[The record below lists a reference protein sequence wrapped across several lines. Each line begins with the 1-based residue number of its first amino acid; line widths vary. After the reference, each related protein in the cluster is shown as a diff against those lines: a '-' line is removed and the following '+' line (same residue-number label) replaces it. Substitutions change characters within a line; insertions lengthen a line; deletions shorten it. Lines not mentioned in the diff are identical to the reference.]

1 MKILTKKQEQT
12 IKKMELD
19 GDECLEKETFD
30 SCLSAL
36 DLYVNA
42 QMELYRAA
50 NDEEINGAKP
60 YPHFNS
66 SNVAYKAWYANL
78 NDKMTKANAIMA
90 NPRIAKK

>member
-1 MKILTKKQEQT
+1 MKTLTKKQEET
-12 IKKMELD
+12 IKKMEIQ
-19 GDECLEKETFD
+19 GDKFLEKETFD

-50 NDEEINGAKP
+50 NDEEIDGAKP

-66 SNVAYKAWYANL
+66 SNVTYKAWYANL
-78 NDKMTKANAIMA
+78 NDKMTKANAVMDD
-90 NPRIAKK
+90 PRIAYK

>member
-1 MKILTKKQEQT
+1 MKTLTKKQEET
-12 IKKMELD
+12 IKKMELE
-19 GDECLEKETFD
+19 GDEFLEKETLD

-50 NDEEINGAKP
+50 NDAALDGAKP

-66 SNVAYKAWYANL
+66 SNVTYKVWYANL
-78 NDKMTKANAIMA
+78 NDKMTKANAVMA

>member
-1 MKILTKKQEQT
+1 MKTLTKKQEET
-12 IKKMELD
+12 IKKMELQ
-19 GDECLEKETFD
+19 GDEFLEKETFD
-30 SCLSAL
+30 NCLSAL

-50 NDEEINGAKP
+50 NGAKP

-66 SNVAYKAWYANL
+66 SNVTYKAWYANL
-78 NDKMTKANAIMA
+78 NDKMTKVNSIMA